1 MQRDQAHKTNKL
13 LERIAIALEKNNKKE
28 NGARVLVDE
37 IGTNNINE
45 IPGFEGT
52 KDALDNLT
60 ITKDVLDTVKTIT
73 DDYASK
79 HNTLSDKCLAANCDG
94 DECTHND
101 EDYDDDVHNDYLN
114 DLVQGM
120 NQIEFLNFH
129 NEMSFSFASN
139 DAQNMSDAI
148 YELEYEECLGAIRK
162 ALLITGDDEY
172 VEAVECSG
180 FNKERKDELAR
191 EYVIDLIKEENT
203 TDPIGDYANDPNLEV
218 QMNQDEYLNAN
229 QGSVNQD
236 DPYTYDNELR
246 EYLDGVINDSDHNI
260 RKIAYSYDA
269 AIDEDLHT
277 KKDCILDYV
286 TNEFGTFGA
295 RYTDVIKFAYYLG
308 SPNAPKYTSA
318 NRGYY
323 AMAFA
328 PRYGGH
334 LISAGKDYF
343 VKGINKEG
351 NERYF
356 ALSFVE
362 SATDYWKRIS

>member
-1 MQRDQAHKTNKL
+1 MQRDQAHRTNEL
-13 LERIAIALEKNNKKE
+13 LERIAKALEKNTANVVY
-28 NGARVLVDE
+28 NGELKNTKD
-37 IGTNNINE
+37 

-52 KDALDNLT
+52 LEDLHNL
-60 ITKDVLDTVKTIT
+60 KLHT
-73 DDYASK
+73 DEGPDS
-79 HNTLSDKCLAANCDG
+79 S
-94 DECTHND
+94 
-101 EDYDDDVHNDYLN
+101 YDDDIHNDYLN
-114 DLVQGM
+114 DLVADM
-120 NQIEFLNFH
+120 NQIEYSNFH
-129 NEMSFSFASN
+129 RDLSCSFAQN
-139 DAQNMSDAI
+139 DATEMTNFI
-148 YELEYEECLGAIRK
+148 YELEYEECLGAIK
-162 ALLITGDDEY
+162 TALLIKGDNDY
-172 VEAVECSG
+172 VDAVECSG
-180 FNKERKDELAR
+180 FDKERKDELAR

-236 DPYTYDNELR
+236 DPYTYDNNLR

-260 RKIAYSYDA
+260 RKTAYSYDA

-323 AMAFA
+323 SIAFS
-328 PRYGGH
+328 PRMNGH
-334 LISAGKDYF
+334 LIKGGKDYL
-343 VKGINKEG
+343 VKGINNEG

-356 ALSFVE
+356 AESFVE
-362 SATDYWKRIS
+362 SATDYWKRII